1 MKACLLLFF
10 YFSFICQLHGADVK
24 IKQNESMMGS
34 TAMTYDLSEEKLMK
48 LKYKS
53 QHGDSEASFRLYQYY
68 CFTKNNIYKQLR
80 FLERSASQGNVT
92 AQFNYG
98 VFLSDTNPTLS
109 EYYNLNRAIYWMEF
123 AVNNGNI
130 DAKSKLQELKISEDG
145 NTAWSAE
152 YDEWGNQLNEENP
165 HHVYQPYRL
174 PGQQH
179 DEESGLYY
187 NYYR

>member
-10 YFSFICQLHGADVK
+10 YFSLIGQLHGADVK
-24 IKQNESMMGS
+24 IKENESVMGS

-68 CFTKNNIYKQLR
+68 CFTKNNIDKQLR

-98 VFLSDTNPTLS
+98 VFLSDTKWIRSLS
-109 EYYNLNRAIYWMEF
+109 GYKFISTKPCGSTFMTGF
-123 AVNNGNI
+123 NG
-130 DAKSKLQELKISEDG
+130 
-145 NTAWSAE
+145 
-152 YDEWGNQLNEENP
+152 Y
-165 HHVYQPYRL
+165 
-174 PGQQH
+174 
-179 DEESGLYY
+179 
-187 NYYR
+187 

>member
-10 YFSFICQLHGADVK
+10 YFSLIDQLHGADVK
-24 IKQNESMMGS
+24 IKENESVMGS
-34 TAMTYDLSEEKLMK
+34 TAMTDDLSEEKLMK

-68 CFTKNNIYKQLR
+68 CFTKNNIDKQLR

-130 DAKSKLQELKISEDG
+130 DAKSKLQELKKLKRMDRRK
-145 NTAWSAE
+145 NK
-152 YDEWGNQLNEENP
+152 ENP
-165 HHVYQPYRL
+165 
-174 PGQQH
+174 
-179 DEESGLYY
+179 
-187 NYYR
+187 

>member
-1 MKACLLLFF
+1 
-10 YFSFICQLHGADVK
+10 
-24 IKQNESMMGS
+24 MMGS

-98 VFLSDTNPTLS
+98 VPMHSGGFPPARCRCSTG
-109 EYYNLNRAIYWMEF
+109 WK
-123 AVNNGNI
+123 V
-130 DAKSKLQELKISEDG
+130 KSWLTG
-145 NTAWSAE
+145 
-152 YDEWGNQLNEENP
+152 
-165 HHVYQPYRL
+165 
-174 PGQQH
+174 
-179 DEESGLYY
+179 
-187 NYYR
+187 

>member
-53 QHGDSEASFRLYQYY
+53 QHGDSEASFRLYQYC

-80 FLERSASQGNVT
+80 FLERSASQGML
-92 AQFNYG
+92 QRSLIMGSFYQIQIQH
-98 VFLSDTNPTLS
+98 
-109 EYYNLNRAIYWMEF
+109 YQ
-123 AVNNGNI
+123 NI
-130 DAKSKLQELKISEDG
+130 II
-145 NTAWSAE
+145 
-152 YDEWGNQLNEENP
+152 
-165 HHVYQPYRL
+165 
-174 PGQQH
+174 
-179 DEESGLYY
+179 
-187 NYYR
+187 

>member
-1 MKACLLLFF
+1 
-10 YFSFICQLHGADVK
+10 
-24 IKQNESMMGS
+24 MGS

-68 CFTKNNIYKQLR
+68 CFTKNNIDKQLR

-109 EYYNLNRAIYWMEF
+109 EYWMEF

-130 DAKSKLQELKISEDG
+130 DTKSKLQELKKLKRMDRRK
-145 NTAWSAE
+145 NK
-152 YDEWGNQLNEENP
+152 ENP
-165 HHVYQPYRL
+165 
-174 PGQQH
+174 
-179 DEESGLYY
+179 
-187 NYYR
+187 

>member
-80 FLERSASQGNVT
+80 FWKDQHLRGMLQRSLIMGSFYQI
-92 AQFNYG
+92 QIQHYQ
-98 VFLSDTNPTLS
+98 
-109 EYYNLNRAIYWMEF
+109 
-123 AVNNGNI
+123 NI
-130 DAKSKLQELKISEDG
+130 II
-145 NTAWSAE
+145 
-152 YDEWGNQLNEENP
+152 
-165 HHVYQPYRL
+165 
-174 PGQQH
+174 
-179 DEESGLYY
+179 
-187 NYYR
+187 